1 MVGSGRGGGAGDPA
15 LAPRRLSAPPTQ
27 PLPFLPW
34 AAASTSAP
42 LSPRRRTLHGV
53 ECRATATS
61 HPVATRRWTWP
72 SGRST
77 RRSSSSWRTPPPTSQ
92 RRSAAPRRTPHPA
105 APPLRRV
112 RPMRVAA
119 SLAVA
124 SQHSRALSP
133 YHSSPS
139 TPYLNMGTQ
148 YIYICPAHLPLS
160 GPLLPQPHAQTTLL
174 IHRKYRQRKYG
185 HSEYSQSEYT
195 LTRV

>member
-1 MVGSGRGGGAGDPA
+1 MGGVGARGRGGGGGEGPCAGA
-15 LAPRRLSAPPTQ
+15 APPLRAAHSPR
-27 PLPFLPW
+27 PLPPGRPPPPLP
-34 AAASTSAP
+34 
-42 LSPRRRTLHGV
+42 SPPPR
-53 ECRATATS
+53 CRM
-61 HPVATRRWTWP
+61 ATRRWTWP
-72 SGRST
+72 TCSST
-77 RRSSSSWRTPPPTSQ
+77 RRSSSSWRTPPPPSQ

-119 SLAVA
+119 CLAVA

-133 YHSSPS
+133 YRSSPS

-148 YIYICPAHLPLS
+148 YIYIFPAHLPLS
-160 GPLLPQPHAQTTLL
+160 GPLLPQPHAQTTLR

-195 LTRV
+195 LT